1 VCRSVQVICKHV
13 VRLVKS
19 RKLVGWVDNVQLGRE
34 EIKHNFYF
42 GGGGFRGGREK
53 IVRW

>member
-1 VCRSVQVICKHV
+1 MCRSVQVICKHG

-34 EIKHNFYF
+34 EMKHNFYF
-42 GGGGFRGGREK
+42 RGGGVRG
-53 IVRW
+53 VRG